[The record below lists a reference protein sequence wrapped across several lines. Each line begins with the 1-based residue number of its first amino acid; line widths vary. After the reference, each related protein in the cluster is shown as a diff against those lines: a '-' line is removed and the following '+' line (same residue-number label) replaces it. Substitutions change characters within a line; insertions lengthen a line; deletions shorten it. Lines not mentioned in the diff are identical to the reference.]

1 LVYAHP
7 MARFEINFS
16 LPLVIRAK
24 EEARKGLSFGVGVE
38 FL

>member
-1 LVYAHP
+1 VYAHP

-16 LPLVIRAK
+16 LPLVSRAK
-24 EEARKGLSFGVGVE
+24 EETRKGLSFGVGIE